1 MSITQQELQERL
13 DEAAERLEVPGVAVG
28 MIVEGEERYAFHG
41 VTSIENPLPVDE
53 HTLFQ
58 SGSTGKTFTG
68 TALLRL
74 VDRGDIDLDAPVR
87 TYLPEF
93 RVKDPDATEKVTVL
107 QLLNHTAGWAGD
119 VMTDTGAGDDA
130 LERYVGLLADAQQD
144 TPPGEAFSYNNSAL
158 SVAGHLIARTMDTT
172 YEAAMEELLFKPL
185 GLDHSYFF
193 LNEIMTRRFAAGHN
207 QKPDGSIVVARPWA
221 LARGGAPA
229 GGISTNA
236 GDLVTWARFHMGDGR
251 ADDGTRILSE
261 ELLRRMQE
269 PTVHLPGGGGGL
281 GDAVGISWFINEH
294 DGVKALSHG
303 GTTNGHHSSFVMVP
317 DHDFAISVLTN
328 CGPNGPT
335 LHDELT
341 DWALETACGITQA
354 TPEPEDRSPEELEP
368 YVGTYETV
376 AVSMHVERQGG
387 GLVANIDLKPDAL
400 AALTEN
406 GENPPESPPIPM
418 GMLPDGDR
426 FVTTGEQTG
435 GMTGIFMRDDA
446 GEISGVHL
454 GGRLAQRVRT

>member
-1 MSITQQELQERL
+1 MSITEQELQERL

-28 MIVEGEERYAFHG
+28 MIVDGEERYAFHG

-74 VDRGDIDLDAPVR
+74 VDRGDIDLDAPVK
-87 TYLPEF
+87 TYLPDF
-93 RVKDPDATEKVTVL
+93 RVKDPDTTEKVTVL

-130 LERYVGLLADAQQD
+130 LERYVGLLVDAQQD

-172 YEAAMEELLFKPL
+172 YEAAMEELLFEPL

-207 QKPDGSIVVARPWA
+207 QKADGSIVVARPWA

-236 GDLVTWARFHMGDGR
+236 GDLITWARFHLGDGR
-251 ADDGTRILSE
+251 AADGTRVLSE

-269 PTVHLPGGGGGL
+269 PTVRIPGGGGGL
-281 GDAVGISWFINEH
+281 GDAVGISWFITDH

-303 GTTNGHHSSFVMVP
+303 GDTNGHHTQFIIVP
-317 DHDFAISVLTN
+317 DREFAIAVLTN
-328 CGPNGPT
+328 SGPNGSM
-335 LHDELT
+335 LHGELT
-341 DWALETACGITQA
+341 EWALETACGITTT

-368 YVGTYETV
+368 YVGLYETV
-376 AVSMHVERQGG
+376 AVTMRIDRQDG
-387 GLVANIDLKPDAL
+387 GLVATIDLKPDAL

-406 GENPPESPPIPM
+406 GENPPEQPPIPI
-418 GMLPDGDR
+418 GMLDGDR

-435 GMTGIFMRDDA
+435 GMTGTFVRDDTD
-446 GEISGVHL
+446 EISGVHV